1 MDNSKKNNKKSNEKG
16 DFEDI
21 EIVID
26 DEKVEENSKK
36 KKYNTKLA
44 DSGPCT
50 FAGPMGMP
58 KA

>member
-1 MDNSKKNNKKSNEKG
+1 MDNTSKNNKDNKKG

-21 EIVID
+21 EIIID
-26 DEKVEENSKK
+26 GEKVEENSKK

-44 DSGPCT
+44 DSGGCI
-50 FAGPMGMP
+50 AGGPAGIP